1 MSKNHNQ
8 ISHEGIIDSISEGVV
23 HVRIVQSSACSS
35 CKVADYCNSAE
46 HKEKII
52 DIRCTNTSK
61 YSVGQE
67 VMVMAASDVGVKA
80 VTMAFVIPT
89 VILLVAIAICIG
101 YGTSEAVAA
110 MVGLLAMVPYYI
122 GLYLNRSKLERV
134 LTFYIA

>member
-8 ISHEGIIDSISEGVV
+8 ISHAGIIDSISGGVV

-52 DIRCTNTSK
+52 DVRCANTSK

-67 VMVMAASDVGVKA
+67 VTVMATPAVGAKA
-80 VTMAFVIPT
+80 VIMAFVIPT
-89 VILLVAIAICIG
+89 VILLVTIATCIG
-101 YGTSEAVAA
+101 CGTSEAVAA
-110 MVGLLAMVPYYI
+110 MAGIIAMVPYYI
-122 GLYLNRSKLERV
+122 VLYLNRGKLERI